1 MARQSVEEFREVNPI
16 SSPVHSPGISHCKAN
31 VLPKSRESDK
41 MEVLIL
47 SLCKLSEVESGT
59 VWLVAS

>member
-1 MARQSVEEFREVNPI
+1 MNCPM
-16 SSPVHSPGISHCKAN
+16 HSPGISHCKAN
-31 VLPKSRESDK
+31 VLPKSKESDK

-47 SLCKLSEVESGT
+47 ILCKLSEVESGT